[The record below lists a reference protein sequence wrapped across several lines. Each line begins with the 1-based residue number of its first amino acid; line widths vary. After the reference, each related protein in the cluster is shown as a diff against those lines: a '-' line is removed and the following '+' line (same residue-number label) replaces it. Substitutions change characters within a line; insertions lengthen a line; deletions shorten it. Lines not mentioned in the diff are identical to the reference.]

1 MAKKKK
7 AKKKKTKKQPSSNG
21 NTVRDSHG
29 HFIKGNKCS
38 KGNLGN
44 TNIHARELKEALLNA
59 VNKTDIQAIV
69 KKLME
74 KAKTGNIQAVK
85 ELFDRLFGK
94 PKETVDQN
102 VSLLGVVKNIPSTQE
117 AYGEMQDYM
126 KSKDGIDRK
135 SINGNGNGDK
145 KNS

>member
-7 AKKKKTKKQPSSNG
+7 AKKIAKKPQDNGDLGRNKKGRFVNG
-21 NTVRDSHG
+21 NSIGKEPGKHPNTRKLQKLKDAIIATVTE
-29 HFIKGNKCS
+29 K
-38 KGNLGN
+38 
-44 TNIHARELKEALLNA
+44 
-59 VNKTDIQAIV
+59 DIQDIV
-69 KKLME
+69 KKLVV
-74 KAKTGNIQAVK
+74 KAKAGNIQAVK

-102 VSLLGVVKNIPSTQE
+102 VSLLGVIKNIPSTQE